1 MKNVIITGASRG
13 IGYAIAE
20 AFKHNGWNVIGTAT
34 HKNSTNENIHVDQWI
49 YADFTVDSHLDL
61 LCQEIGDLSYLDA
74 CVNNAGINIIKKQNL
89 VSKDDFSMMNKI
101 NLESPY
107 FISAIAAQ
115 KMSELNGGK
124 IVNLSSIWS
133 VVTKEHRSLY
143 STFKTGLLGLT
154 RAMAIE
160 WAKQNILIN
169 AISPGFVNTELTQKS
184 LSAEQQEDMAK
195 KVPLGRFADPSEIAK
210 AVLFLCSEKN
220 TYITGQNI
228 VIDGGFTIR

>member
-1 MKNVIITGASRG
+1 LKNVLVTGASRG
-13 IGYAIAE
+13 IGFAIAE
-20 AFKHNGWNVIGTAT
+20 VFKLDGWYVIGTAT
-34 HKNSTNENIHVDQWI
+34 NKNSTNENIYVDQWI
-49 YADFTVDSHLDL
+49 YADFNIDHNLDY
-61 LCQEIGDLSYLDA
+61 LCQEIGNLSYLDA

-89 VSKDDFSMMNKI
+89 VSKNDFSMMNKI

-107 FISAIAAQ
+107 FISAITAQ

-160 WAKQNILIN
+160 WAKHNLLIN
-169 AISPGFVNTELTQKS
+169 AISPGFVKTDLTKKS
-184 LSAEQQEDMAK
+184 LSLQQQQEMER

-228 VIDGGFTIR
+228 VID

>member
-1 MKNVIITGASRG
+1 MKNVLVTGASRG
-13 IGYAIAE
+13 IGFAIAE
-20 AFKHNGWNVIGTAT
+20 VFKLDGWYVIGTAT
-34 HKNSTNENIHVDQWI
+34 NKNSTNENIYVDQWI
-49 YADFTVDSHLDL
+49 YADFNIDHNLDY
-61 LCQEIGDLSYLDA
+61 LCQEIGNLSYLDA

-89 VSKDDFSMMNKI
+89 VSKNDFSMMNKI

-107 FISAIAAQ
+107 FISAITAQ

-160 WAKQNILIN
+160 WAKHNLLIN
-169 AISPGFVNTELTQKS
+169 AISPGFVKTDLTKKS
-184 LSAEQQEDMAK
+184 LSLQQQQEMER

>member
-20 AFKHNGWNVIGTAT
+20 VFKLNGWYVIGTAT
-34 HKNSTNENIHVDQWI
+34 HKNSTNENKYVDQWI
-49 YADFTVDSHLDL
+49 YADFNIDSDLDY
-61 LCQEIGDLSYLDA
+61 LCQEIGNLSDLDA
-74 CVNNAGINIIKKQNL
+74 CVNNAGINIIKRQNL
-89 VSKDDFSMMNKI
+89 VSKDDYSLMNKI
-101 NLESPY
+101 NLRSPY
-107 FISAIAAQ
+107 FISAKAAK
-115 KMSELNGGK
+115 KMSEYNGGK

-133 VVTKEHRSLY
+133 VVTKEHRTLY

-154 RAMAIE
+154 RSMSIE
-160 WAKQNILIN
+160 WANQNILVN

-184 LSAEQQEDMAK
+184 LSSEQQQDMAK
-195 KVPLGRFADPSEIAK
+195 KVPLGRFAEPSEIAK